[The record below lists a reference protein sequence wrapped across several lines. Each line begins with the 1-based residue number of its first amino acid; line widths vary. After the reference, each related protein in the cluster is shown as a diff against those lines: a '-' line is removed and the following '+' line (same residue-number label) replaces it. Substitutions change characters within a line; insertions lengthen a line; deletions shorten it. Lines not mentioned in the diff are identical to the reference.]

1 MGASGCGARQ
11 SVPRGSVGL
20 SRLTAADIDNGW
32 RLLVRIAQVRWVA
45 IALGGSYAFASRMP
59 LAARTS
65 LLVPAAFAA
74 AYNGAIVVRSRRSLS
89 GARLLTVLSV
99 VGDFAWVTVAAT
111 VITLVQGQWSATI
124 GYVTVGSEC
133 GLLLGWSG
141 ALGAIAGGG
150 AALLANQLLNV
161 HVRGGALELT
171 PLLYGVGTLVVAAAA
186 AAVAA
191 SELRAQHRDLQAQ
204 AASLA
209 EHARTDHL
217 TGVANAFAMEEAM
230 ADIRARPYGLLLIDV
245 DDMAWANHVYGHQ
258 SGDELLHSV
267 ARVLAAVAED
277 GDLAARFAEDKF
289 LLLLRGADQART
301 VEIAERVRAATHAVA
316 VSAGRLRVS
325 IGCAWTAVA
334 ADPRE
339 LMTRADDAL
348 LAAKAAGG
356 DRIEVQAPVDRP
368 GRWRLRDTVESIV
381 TDDRGVYSVYQRI
394 VQLRDGATV
403 GWEAL
408 SRPQNWPPDTD
419 VEALFLTAHRIGR
432 ARDLDWRCRQ
442 KALWE
447 AARLDAPLFVNVNV
461 AALVDPLHGV
471 DQMQLL
477 CQWAGRSPQSVV
489 LELSERDGMPDL
501 HRLEEV
507 LADYRAA
514 GFRFALDD
522 LGQGQTSFELV
533 LAARPEF
540 FKLARPMV
548 QSAARDVAAHSAVR
562 ALVGFAHDIGSTVIA
577 EGIEDDAT
585 LDLCIELG
593 IDHGQGWLFG
603 RPQPADRL
611 PAT

>member
-1 MGASGCGARQ
+1 MGASGSGARA
-11 SVPRGSVGL
+11 SAPRGSAGL
-20 SRLTAADIDNGW
+20 SRLRGAEADDGW

-45 IALGGSYAFASRMP
+45 IALGCSYAFASP
-59 LAARTS
+59 LPLSARTS
-65 LLVPAAFAA
+65 LLVPAALAA
-74 AYNGAIVVRSRRSLS
+74 SYNTTIVVRSRRSLG
-89 GARLLTVLSV
+89 GAGVLTVVSV
-99 VGDFAWVTVAAT
+99 TGDFVWVTVAAT

-141 ALGAIAGGG
+141 ALGAIGGGG
-150 AALLANQLLNV
+150 AALLANQLLNA
-161 HVRGGALELT
+161 HAHGGVLDLT
-171 PLLYGVGTLVVAAAA
+171 ATLYDVGTLVVAAAA

-191 SELRAQHRDLQAQ
+191 SELHAQHRNLQAQ

-217 TGVANAFAMEEAM
+217 TGVGNAFAMEEAM
-230 ADIRARPYGLLLIDV
+230 AHLGARHFGLLLVDV
-245 DDMAWANHVYGHQ
+245 DDMAWANHVYGHL

-267 ARVLAAVAED
+267 ARVLAATAEHD
-277 GDLAARFAEDKF
+277 DLAARFAEDKF
-289 LLLLRGADQART
+289 MLLLPGADRART
-301 VEIAERVRAATHAVA
+301 VETAERVRAATHAVA

-325 IGCAWTAVA
+325 IGCAWTTVA
-334 ADPRE
+334 TDPRE
-339 LMTRADDAL
+339 VMMRADDAL

-356 DRIEVQAPVDRP
+356 DRVEVQAPDDRP
-368 GRWRLRDTVESIV
+368 GRWRLRETVESII

-394 VQLRDGATV
+394 VRLRDGGTA

-408 SRPQNWPPDTD
+408 SRPQNWPTDTD
-419 VEALFLTAHRIGR
+419 VEALFITAHRMGR

-442 KALWE
+442 RALWE
-447 AARLDAPLFVNVNV
+447 AARIDGPLFVNVNA
-461 AALVDPLHGV
+461 AALFDPLHGV
-471 DQMQLL
+471 DQMLLL
-477 CQWAGRSPQSVV
+477 CQWAGRSPHSVV

-501 HRLEEV
+501 NRLQDV
-507 LADYRAA
+507 LAQYRAA

-522 LGQGQTSFELV
+522 LGEGQTSFELV

-548 QSAARDVAAHSAVR
+548 QSAARDVVAHSAVR

-577 EGIEDDAT
+577 EGIEDEAT
-585 LDLCIELG
+585 LELCIELE

-611 PAT
+611 PST